1 MSDSLLMLLEMIE
14 EVLEEQ
20 NTSLE
25 YLVHKKLGKKNVDS
39 KKFETNAKNQELK
52 NRVTYYVDT
61 FEREQLANQVLP
73 LLKSKL
79 SDGQEISNIY
89 SADGTT
95 IIGHKIK
102 HGRSIIFKYQIKPT
116 RRINEAEQMESV
128 IARATGNEKSE
139 YDPKFDPNDGKLN
152 RMRNAA
158 QALNLPP
165 LKKLKNQKLPAD
177 GLYKMYGAKSGT
189 PKTDLIGLEGS
200 PKYSVKKSGGSQF
213 VSAQGPESA
222 ALWHIALK
230 NSVTDAKI
238 NNAVSGAL
246 GIVPQNIVNYF
257 SNKEYSSVRGL
268 PDTEKA
274 QFNAQLGEAL
284 FKKIIKDLGIDSN
297 KFKQQFVYEGLSGKE
312 KFNDGLGTATEVLTW
327 SPKGDP
333 AIEPPETIEEFINSK
348 GLDKIK
354 LRVSDRGGKRGG
366 SIRGDILD
374 KPVQNE
380 SIVIEVVDD
389 KEQEA
394 VEAVRQFIKSNNIT
408 PEQMSKLLQ
417 LAIPAINESV
427 GNPTVQAQSP
437 LPGVQELIDFL
448 KKHGNAGLEAVKGYI
463 ERGEAFFDKIGK
475 SITTATASAISAN
488 EAAPIIKQLD
498 ARYKQMGIVKF
509 LDYLIASEPSGEIN
523 MKPLYDTV
531 LGKEVEFGDFEVEEI
546 TQKYKLPL
554 EESEGT

>member
-52 NRVTYYVDT
+52 NRVTYYIDT

-73 LLKSKL
+73 LLKSNL
-79 SDGQEISNIY
+79 SDGEEITNIY
-89 SADGTT
+89 SADGSTV
-95 IIGHKIK
+95 IGHKIK
-102 HGRSIIFKYQIKPT
+102 KGRNIIFKYQIKPT

-128 IARATGNEKSE
+128 IARATGNKKST
-139 YDPKFDPNDGKLN
+139 YDPQFDPNGGKLD

-230 NSVTDAKI
+230 NSATDAKI
-238 NNAVSGAL
+238 NDAVNSAL

-268 PDTEKA
+268 PDIEKA
-274 QFNAQLGEAL
+274 QFNAQLGKAL
-284 FKKIIKDLGIDSN
+284 FEKIIEDLDVDS
-297 KFKQQFVYEGLSGKE
+297 KQFKQQFVYEGLSGKE
-312 KFNDGLGTATEVLTW
+312 KFNNGLGTATEVLTW
-327 SPKGDP
+327 SPKGEP
-333 AIEPPETIEEFINSK
+333 AIEPPETIQDFINSK

-394 VEAVRQFIKSNNIT
+394 VGAVKQFIKSNNVT

-417 LAIPAINESV
+417 LVSSV
-427 GNPTVQAQSP
+427 ISEVEGVATFPDPQLPTVE
-437 LPGVQELIDFL
+437 ELKLDLL
-448 KKHGNAGLEAVKGYI
+448 KKYGNVALEALKGYI
-463 ERGEAFFDKIGK
+463 DSGEAGLDKIEK
-475 SITTATASAISAN
+475 SITTAATSAVSAN
-488 EAAPIIKQLD
+488 EAAPIIKQLN
-498 ARYKQMGIVKF
+498 ARYKQMGIVRF

-523 MKPLYDTV
+523 MKPLYDAI
-531 LGKEVEFGDFEVEEI
+531 LGEEVEFGDFEVGD
-546 TQKYKLPL
+546 TQKSKLTP
-554 EESEGT
+554 

>member
-14 EVLEEQ
+14 KVLEEQ

-102 HGRSIIFKYQIKPT
+102 QGKSIIFKYQIKPT

-139 YDPKFDPNDGKLN
+139 YDPKFDPNGGKLN

-213 VSAQGPESA
+213 ISAQGPESA

-238 NNAVSGAL
+238 NDAVNSAL

-268 PDTEKA
+268 PDAEKA
-274 QFNAQLGEAL
+274 QFNGQLGKAL
-284 FKKIIKDLGIDSN
+284 FKKIIEDLGIDSDE
-297 KFKQQFVYEGLSGKE
+297 FKQQFVYEGLSGKE

-327 SPKGDP
+327 SPKGEP
-333 AIEPPETIEEFINSK
+333 AIEPPETIEEFMNSK

-394 VEAVRQFIKSNNIT
+394 VEAVRQFIKSNNVT

-417 LAIPAINESV
+417 LASSV
-427 GNPTVQAQSP
+427 ISEAEGVTTFPDPQLPTVE
-437 LPGVQELIDFL
+437 ELIDLL
-448 KKHGNAGLEAVKGYI
+448 KKYGNIALQALKGYI
-463 ERGEAFFDKIGK
+463 DSGEVGLDKIKK
-475 SITTATASAISAN
+475 SITTATTSAISAN
-488 EAAPIIKQLD
+488 EAAPIIKQLN

-523 MKPLYDTV
+523 MKPLYDAV
-531 LGKEVEFGDFEVEEI
+531 LEGEVEFGDFDVED
-546 TQKYKLPL
+546 TQKSKLPL
-554 EESEGT
+554 EESEET